1 MHAMPW
7 SVTTWRA
14 TANAV
19 LDLPFGL
26 VVGGLVLTG
35 IALSLGLSLL
45 GVGLLVGVATLALAH
60 WLGIVTRARLFA
72 VLGGDIP
79 AGLSAAL
86 APDTPGRPGPATP
99 ADASFIRRVVRRLAT
114 TGPWKNVA
122 HAL

>member
-60 WLGIVTRARLFA
+60 WLGIVTRA
-72 VLGGDIP
+72 
-79 AGLSAAL
+79 GLCAARG
-86 APDTPGRPGPATP
+86 PDTPARPGPASP

-122 HAL
+122 HALISL